1 MSSTGLTYF
10 KFDPNIGSKK
20 SALNFN
26 FKTIHAKATV
36 DLAYRAKE
44 GKEIVVTVKNG
55 KKIRFRC
62 FVETI
67 LYTFYKSRFPVKR
80 KSPETS
86 FEGFKV
92 RLEVLGC
99 EANEEQATGQATNY
113 KEGMKSLDARRDLR
127 QTSWSS
133 QC

>member
-10 KFDPNIGSKK
+10 KFDPNTSSKK
-20 SALNFN
+20 SALTFN

-44 GKEIVVTVKNG
+44 GKEIVVTVKSG

-67 LYTFYKSRFPVKR
+67 LYAISDKQFSGEAQVCRDF
-80 KSPETS
+80 
-86 FEGFKV
+86 V
-92 RLEVLGC
+92 RGVQDSARGLG
-99 EANEEQATGQATNY
+99 
-113 KEGMKSLDARRDLR
+113 D
-127 QTSWSS
+127 
-133 QC
+133 